1 MLEDSNRIL
10 LVDAKYRFI
19 LGVIQLT
26 KTANEFV
33 TPIQLES
40 VSPISNLPVLKYN
53 FDDYINDFS
62 NNPYYIRGLKSP
74 SSYIFTED
82 NEFKVRP
89 RILTYLLNGNP
100 ERLKLSTQYTCC
112 IEYFDPDNV
121 NYLNDFKYVKFKDR
135 YGFLNIHKKLFLD
148 NSSKAFVKFKSNFP
162 GVCKFRSKDSSY
174 ICTMSVL
181 QCRFMQ
187 EVTENEI

>member
-62 NNPYYIRGLKSP
+62 NNPYYNRGLKSP

-100 ERLKLSTQYTCC
+100 ERLKLNTQYTCC

-135 YGFLNIHKKLFLD
+135 YGFLNIHKKLILD

-162 GVCKFRSKDSSY
+162 GVCKFRSKDSAY

-181 QCRFMQ
+181 QCRFIQ
-187 EVTENEI
+187 EVNENEI